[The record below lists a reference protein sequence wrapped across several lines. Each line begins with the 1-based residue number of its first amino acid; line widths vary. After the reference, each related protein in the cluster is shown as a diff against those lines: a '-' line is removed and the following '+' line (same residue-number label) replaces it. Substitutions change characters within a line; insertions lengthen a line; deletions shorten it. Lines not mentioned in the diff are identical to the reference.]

1 MTASFDLKQWVAGV
15 AGVIV
20 LTALGVLFPP
30 LLIVF
35 GIVGIVLAVRLRGA
49 GRGLLLL
56 GVVWLLLGLVF
67 SFGLGTSSKSGA
79 KAETSSV
86 TR

>member
-1 MTASFDLKQWVAGV
+1 MAASFEMRQWITAAAGV
-15 AGVIV
+15 VVITV
-20 LTALGVLFPP
+20 LGIRFPP

-35 GIVGIVLAVRLRGA
+35 GIAGVVLAVRPRGA

-56 GVVWLLLGLVF
+56 GVVWLLLGVVL
-67 SFGLGTSSKSGA
+67 SLGLGASSTTGQKNDTGA
-79 KAETSSV
+79 L